1 MAQYHA
7 QNHVAPFP
15 APRRSR
21 HAARRQRQRGL
32 HDAALDYVLAHGTS
46 VRRTGVTFV
55 ILQRRDVPVADRRI
69 DRWTR
74 LAGTV
79 VIVGDHGQIV
89 TVYRSRH
96 GLRDVVRKAKY
107 GCDRRHREFGIG
119 V

>member
-1 MAQYHA
+1 MAQYY
-7 QNHVAPFP
+7 VAPFR

-32 HDAALDYVLAHGTS
+32 RDAALDYVLAHGTY

-55 ILQRRDVPVADRRI
+55 VLRWRDVPVADRGI

-79 VIVGDHGQIV
+79 IIIGDNDQIV
-89 TVYRSRH
+89 TVYRNRH
-96 GLRDVVRKAKY
+96 GLRHIVRKAKY
-107 GCDRRHREFGIG
+107 GRDRRRREFGAG